1 MRVYIAVVL
10 FIVACVTCVSGQALN
25 PEFIHGRDYTFERME
40 ATRAVNDAED
50 KGTIRLV
57 TYVYRPLKNDRHEVI
72 LFSHGSTGG
81 MIRSPKEPGDWP
93 PPSIVRFFVSR
104 GYTLVAPMRRG
115 RGESSGT
122 YVEECSFYLDQ
133 CTLAQQVAMT
143 ERSLREALLDSKA
156 VIDQLIL
163 GRLAHRQ
170 SKILVGGISR
180 GRFLSL
186 MLAGE
191 RPELVK
197 GVINFV
203 GGWHSVSDK
212 YSSSDN
218 QLRLEAQTVRLTQ
231 AAKRTSAPSIWIYA
245 ARDPFYN
252 EATTREF
259 FRSWREAGGEA
270 EYIFVANHSLPS
282 GHAVASDA
290 ALWGRQVDDFLK
302 TFDPVKR

>member
-1 MRVYIAVVL
+1 MRFFIALVL
-10 FIVACVTCVSGQALN
+10 LAVAGAARASAQALD
-25 PEFIHGRDYTFERME
+25 PEFVHGRDYIFERME
-40 ATRAVNDAED
+40 ARRAVHDAED

-57 TYVYRPLKNDRHEVI
+57 AYVYRPLKRSRHEVV

-81 MIRSPKEPGDWP
+81 MIRSPKEPGDVP
-93 PPSIVRFFVSR
+93 PPSVIRFFVSR

-122 YVEECSFYLDQ
+122 YIEECAFYLGQ
-133 CTLAQQVAMT
+133 CTLAQQVALT
-143 ERSLREALLDSKA
+143 DRGLREAILDSNA

-163 GRLAHRQ
+163 GRLVPQQ

-180 GRFLSL
+180 GGFLSL
-186 MLAGE
+186 LLAGR
-191 RPELVK
+191 RPALVK

-212 YSSSDN
+212 YSASDN
-218 QLRLEAQTVRLTQ
+218 KLRLEAQTVRLAR
-231 AAKRTSAPSIWIYA
+231 AAKQASAPSIWIYA
-245 ARDPFYN
+245 SRDPLYN

-259 FRSWREAGGEA
+259 FRSWNEAGGHA
-270 EYIFVANHSLPS
+270 EYIFVADHSLPS

-290 ALWGRQVDDFLK
+290 ALWRSQVNDFLEAI
-302 TFDPVKR
+302 DPIKR